1 MNRMYVNKNIQ
12 DYFPEDLTIAGL
24 QDLYT
29 SVGKYS
35 YRVNSHCVIAKGKI
49 LTKQKRYIIFDI
61 PTKSNI
67 KMTEIVLIDLFL
79 YKGKIYLVSEDIATR
94 RVFKVSFP
102 LECPEKE
109 CTLLVVDINFF
120 IDRADD
126 RAIKDY
132 CVCDNKGQPV
142 GKKKTK
148 AADDLLE
155 FEF

>member
-1 MNRMYVNKNIQ
+1 MYINKNLQ
-12 DYFPEDLTIAGL
+12 DYFPADLTIAGI

-35 YRVNSHCVIAKGKI
+35 YRVNSCCVISKGK
-49 LTKQKRYIIFDI
+49 LLSKQKRYIIFEV

-79 YKGKIYLVSEDIATR
+79 YKGMIYLVCENIATR

-102 LECPEKE
+102 LECPENE
-109 CTLLVVDINFF
+109 CALLVVDINYFR
-120 IDRADD
+120 DRMDD

-132 CVCDNKGQPV
+132 CGCGTDKKKPV
-142 GKKKTK
+142 GKGKTK

-155 FEF
+155 FDF

>member
-1 MNRMYVNKNIQ
+1 MYINKNLQ
-12 DYFPEDLTIAGL
+12 DYFPTDLTILGL
-24 QDLYT
+24 QNLYT

-35 YRVNSHCVIAKGKI
+35 YMVNSPCVISKDKI

-61 PTKSNI
+61 QTKSNI

-79 YKGKIYLVSEDIATR
+79 YKSKIYLVSEDIATR

-102 LECPEKE
+102 LECPENE

-120 IDRADD
+120 KERMDD
-126 RAIKDY
+126 RAINDY
-132 CVCDNKGQPV
+132 CGCSTNK
-142 GKKKTK
+142 KKPLGKTK